1 MQDYRPPLRDM
12 RFVLFE
18 LMQAETTWASLP
30 ATSEVNRELADAVL
44 EESGRISAEL
54 IAPLLRSGDEEG
66 VKFDA
71 GVVTTPAG
79 YKEAWRQFA
88 EGGWVGLTGNPEY
101 GGQGMPKLLAAAVE
115 EMLVSAGSAFG
126 LYAILSSGACLLLDA
141 HASDEQKQRY
151 IPPIYR
157 GDWAGVMCLTEPHAG
172 SDLGLIR
179 TRAEPV
185 GDGSYRITGNKIFIT
200 GGEQDLTDNIIHLVL
215 ARLPDAPAGTK
226 GISLF
231 IVPKR
236 LVEADGSP
244 GARNA
249 VACGSIEHKMGI
261 HAASTCVMNFD
272 GATGWLIGEPGK
284 GLNYMFTM
292 MNYER
297 VTVGLQGLGCAERAF
312 QVSLAYA
319 RERLQGRAPSSTS
332 GTGADPIIMHA
343 DVRRMLLTQKALVE
357 AGRAFAAHVGL
368 QLDLAKH
375 ASGEAQQRAAAQVAL
390 LTPVTKAFLTD
401 KGLEGC
407 LAGQMVFGGHGY
419 IREWGVEQLVRD
431 VRISQIYEGTNGIQ
445 ALDLLGR
452 KVVAD
457 GGRALAALFTEVSG
471 WIDGARTEPAMAE
484 FLEPLERAVAAF
496 ERLTR
501 QLMHG
506 VAADPD
512 LISASAVDYL
522 HAFGLTLYAWLW
534 ARMAQLALAHTS
546 DDDGFYAAKLET
558 ARFYM
563 QRLLPQLYGHCEA
576 AQAGS
581 KALMAL
587 PAERFA
593 Y

>member
-1 MQDYRPPLRDM
+1 MQEYRPPLRDM

-18 LMQAETTWASLP
+18 LMQAEARWASLP
-30 ATSEVNRELADAVL
+30 ATAELNRELADAVL
-44 EESGRISAEL
+44 EEAGRVSAGL
-54 IAPLLRSGDEEG
+54 IAPLLRPGDEEG

-79 YKEAWRQFA
+79 YKEVWRQFA

-101 GGQGMPKLLAAAVE
+101 GGQGMPKLLAALVE
-115 EMLVSAGSAFG
+115 EMQVSAGSAFG
-126 LYAILSSGACLLLDA
+126 LYSILSSGACLLLDA
-141 HASDEQKQRY
+141 HASDEQRQRY

-157 GDWAGVMCLTEPHAG
+157 GEWTGVMCLTEAHAG

-179 TRAEPV
+179 TRAEPAA
-185 GDGSYRITGNKIFIT
+185 DGSYRISGSKIFIT
-200 GGEQDLTDNIIHLVL
+200 GGEQDLTSSIVHLVL

-231 IVPKR
+231 IVPKF
-236 LVEADGSP
+236 LVNDDGSL

-261 HAASTCVMNFD
+261 HAASTCVMNYD
-272 GATGWLIGEPGK
+272 GASGWLVGEPGK

-297 VTVGLQGLGCAERAF
+297 VTVGLQGLGCAERAY
-312 QVSLAYA
+312 QGSLAYA
-319 RERLQGRAPSSTS
+319 RERLQGRSASNS
-332 GTGADPIIMHA
+332 GAAADPIIQHA

-357 AGRAFAAHVGL
+357 AGRAFAAHVAL

-375 ASGEAQQRAAAQVAL
+375 GSGDEQQRAAAQVAL

-407 LAGQMVFGGHGY
+407 LLGQMVFGGHGY
-419 IREWGVEQLVRD
+419 IREWGMEQLVRD

-452 KVVAD
+452 KVLAD
-457 GGRALAALFTEVSG
+457 GGRALAALFTEVDG
-471 WIDGARTEPAMAE
+471 WIDSVRAEPGMSE

-496 ERLTR
+496 ERLSR
-501 QLMHG
+501 QLLHG
-506 VAADPD
+506 AASDPD
-512 LISASAVDYL
+512 LLSASAVDYL
-522 HAFGLTLYAWLW
+522 HAFGFTLYAWLW
-534 ARMAQLALAHTS
+534 ARMAQLALAHTG
-546 DDDGFYAAKLET
+546 DDSDGFYAAKLET
-558 ARFYM
+558 ARFFM
-563 QRLLPQLYGHCEA
+563 QRLLPQMFSHCEM

-581 KALMAL
+581 KTIMAL

-593 Y
+593 F